1 MADNGRMTVRQIL
14 ALPVNAQVYG
24 QFLVRDCELRGSE
37 GRYFLRLLLS
47 DRTGT
52 IQAYVW
58 NFDVNQRVPKAG
70 DVAKLFGTRGEYN
83 STPKIDVQWGNIR
96 RGDIPV
102 EELIEPPTVPDF
114 AWRHL
119 AAIDRIFAEELR
131 NEHLRRWA
139 AHFLGDDGFREKF
152 ALWPA
157 AKSNH
162 HAYPGGLV
170 RHTYYVLEL
179 CRTAAKEMYPKLVT
193 PTGYETLLFAACF
206 HDVGKLEEL
215 ALHPVTG
222 DIYYTE
228 RGQRFGHILLG
239 RDMLRDAAAKLG
251 VPTDLV
257 ERVDELIL
265 GHQGKKEWDT
275 LREPLTIEGIILAAA
290 DYFDSQIGNME
301 SAYRATVSGAGEP
314 FQFVKAFNRYM
325 YVGDVEERERDNLAS
340 SGPSSSPPLSPY
352 AEPAPTAPR
361 AGLEP
366 GGLEQA
372 ELDIDLPPRAGVS

>member
-1 MADNGRMTVRQIL
+1 MGVDRMADKDRMTVREIL
-14 ALPVNAQVYG
+14 GLPVNAQVYG
-24 QFLVRDCELRGSE
+24 QFLVRDCELRGGE

-58 NFDVNQRVPKAG
+58 NFDVNQRGPKPG
-70 DVAKLFGTRGEYN
+70 DVAKLFGTRGEYQSN
-83 STPKIDVQWGNIR
+83 PKIDVQWGNIR

-102 EELIEPPTVPDF
+102 EELIEPPTVPDW

-119 AAIDRIFAEELR
+119 ASIDAIFARELT

-139 AHFLGDDGFREKF
+139 QHFLGDDDFRARF

-162 HAYPGGLV
+162 HAYPGGLI
-170 RHTYYVLEL
+170 RHSYYVLEL
-179 CRTAAKEMYPKLVT
+179 CRKAAREMYPELLT
-193 PTGYETLLFAACF
+193 PIGYQTLILAAVF

-215 ALHPVTG
+215 GLHPVTG
-222 DIYYTE
+222 DIHYTD

-239 RDMLRDAAAKLG
+239 RDLLREAAARLN
-251 VPTDLV
+251 VPADLAD
-257 ERVDELIL
+257 RVDELIL

-275 LREPLTIEGIILAAA
+275 LREPLTLEGVILAAA

-301 SAYRATVSGAGEP
+301 SAYRSPTAGVGEP
-314 FQFVKAFNRYM
+314 FQFVKPFNRYM
-325 YVGDVEERERDNLAS
+325 YVGDAEEREQDNLART
-340 SGPSSSPPLSPY
+340 L
-352 AEPAPTAPR
+352 AEQDGTASA
-361 AGLEP
+361 AG
-366 GGLEQA
+366 A
-372 ELDIDLPPRAGVS
+372 S